1 MNVAMDVWALRD
13 IGSVK
18 NQRTGEAKWIRLVIH
33 RQHERPHEQEKQV
46 VDAAAVAVPNV
57 EELDSILHDV
67 AMRHSGLACRLMQ
80 LVECTDRAG

>member
-1 MNVAMDVWALRD
+1 MWPWMFGLSVTLAALRTREQE
-13 IGSVK
+13 K
-18 NQRTGEAKWIRLVIH
+18 QERIRLVIH
-33 RQHERPHEQEKQV
+33 CQHERPHEQEKQV
-46 VDAAAVAVPNV
+46 VYAAAVAVPNV